1 MNTNNNNVAKFQR
14 KHLLLFSG
22 IFVLILIA
30 FIILVTNQS
39 HDYLE
44 QDEKALQKYF
54 HEFRNR
60 IDTKFHHIENF
71 LVKIKISA
79 EADLFDS
86 RENGIKFPCGYKY
99 IKEKS
104 DHKSYN
110 MDNIAPKHRNHVKV
124 NMTGSGSFRGRG
136 TEFDRITEMTLNLSD
151 DFYALKQA
159 LPNLIYIYC
168 ITKNKQ
174 FVHHPWVSSK
184 VYKFEDA
191 AYTYDIWK
199 LGLPENNQD
208 KKVYWTKTYLDESGE
223 QGGIMTSCGI
233 PIYDQ
238 DNFIGV
244 VGADLTVDFLNTV
257 VSEFEPQRKGYM
269 LVFDEQQNML
279 AHPALISY
287 KDKKIKKLEES
298 LPENLSSQLDSI
310 LKAKDNTIIE
320 KGKWKFI
327 KSSLK
332 YSPYS
337 IFYYYPRQTL
347 MDIVVSKMGYGS
359 IGFIACMLLLVF
371 SSLFMT
377 QKKLVQP
384 AEKFVNFILA
394 KSRNQ
399 KVHPDN
405 KLPNIWKPWFSTIDN
420 VFNEN
425 NRLNEDIKHNNI
437 VLEQKNTELEQEIE
451 AKNKAEKAKEALE
464 KQLIEEEKLK
474 TVGLLSGGIAHD
486 FNNQLAIIM
495 GYASVLRSQKNL
507 DEEKKLQCLDQI
519 LSSAN
524 NSSSLIKQLL
534 AFSQKGKYQ
543 NIPMNIHEIINEV
556 ISILTHT
563 IDKRISIKSNV
574 AATRYTAKGDP
585 AQIQN
590 VIMNLAINAKNAM
603 PNGGMIT
610 FKTTNET
617 LTREQCENSEFKLK
631 PGEYI
636 KISIIDTG
644 KGIAP
649 KDKERIFEPFFT
661 TKNSGNGFGLG
672 LAAALGTIRNHQ
684 GSITVE
690 SALGMGTDFCILLP
704 VSKKNASGDKPP
716 KIGAANIS
724 ESKVKLLLIDDEK
737 AFCRMITDF
746 MGALGYTMVTYSNPL
761 KAAEYYQDSWEEID
775 LVIMDMIMPKIS
787 GYDMIKRFEKINPG
801 VRIVISSAY
810 SDEGDIQEL
819 LKDNNRIVGFHKKP
833 FDLIKFANSI
843 ASILKEEV

>member
-1 MNTNNNNVAKFQR
+1 MKINNNNVAKFQI

-22 IFVLILIA
+22 IFVLVLVA
-30 FIILVTNQS
+30 FIILIINQS
-39 HDYLE
+39 YDYLK

-60 IDTKFHHIENF
+60 VDTKFHHIENF
-71 LVKIKISA
+71 LAKIKTSA

-86 RENGIKFPCGYKY
+86 RENGVRFPCGYKY
-99 IKEKS
+99 IKEQA
-104 DHKSYN
+104 DGKSYN
-110 MDNIAPKHRNHVKV
+110 MDNIDQKHRAHVLV
-124 NMTGSGSFRGRG
+124 NMTGSGTFQGRG
-136 TEFDRITEMTLNLSD
+136 TEFDRITGMSLNLSD

-199 LGLPENNQD
+199 LGLPENNPD
-208 KKVYWTKTYLDESGE
+208 KKIYWTKTYLDSSGE
-223 QGGIMTSCGI
+223 QGGIMTSCGT
-233 PIYDQ
+233 PIYDN

-244 VGADLTVDFLNTV
+244 VGADITVDFLNMV
-257 VSEFEPQRKGYM
+257 VSEFEPQRNGYM
-269 LVFDEQQNML
+269 LVFDDQQNML

-287 KDKKIKKLEES
+287 SDKKIKKLKNS
-298 LPENLSSQLDSI
+298 LPESLALQMNSI
-310 LKAKDNTIIE
+310 LISPNNKIIE

-327 KSSLK
+327 KAPLGH
-332 YSPYS
+332 SPYS
-337 IFYYYPRQTL
+337 LLYYYPRQTL
-347 MDIVVSKMGYGS
+347 MDIVISKMGYGS

-405 KLPNIWKPWFSTIDN
+405 KLPRIWKPWFSTIDN

-425 NRLNEDIKHNNI
+425 NRLNESIKHHNI

-451 AKNKAEKAKEALE
+451 AKNKAQKAKEALE

-507 DEEKKLQCLDQI
+507 SEEKQLQCLDQI

-543 NIPMNIHEIINEV
+543 NIPISIHEIINEV

-563 IDKRISIKSNV
+563 IDKRISIKSNF
-574 AATRYTAKGDP
+574 AATKYTAKGDP

-610 FKTTNET
+610 FKTTNEI
-617 LTREQCENSEFKLK
+617 LTKEQCETSEFNLK
-631 PGEYI
+631 PGKYI

-649 KDKERIFEPFFT
+649 QDKERIFEPFFT

-704 VSKKNASGDKPP
+704 VSEKNTSKDKAQ
-716 KIGAANIS
+716 KIGAVNIS
-724 ESKVKLLLIDDEK
+724 ESKVKLLLVDDEK

-746 MGALGYTMVTYSNPL
+746 MGALGYTMITYSNPL
-761 KAAEYYQDSWEEID
+761 EAAEYYHDSWEDID

-787 GYDMIKRFEKINPG
+787 GYDMIKRFEKINPN

-810 SDEGDIQEL
+810 SEESDVQEL
-819 LKDNNRIVGFHKKP
+819 LEDNSRIVGFHKKP